1 MTFDSM
7 STGSI
12 TPLSVIPL
20 VSLLPFAST
29 PGVPGIDPGPIPF
42 PNPDPAPMPEP
53 DPDPEP
59 ALPPS
64 GPLPTPDPVNY

>member
-7 STGSI
+7 STDTV
-12 TPLSVIPL
+12 TPLSVIPF
-20 VSLLPFAST
+20 VSLFPIGSAS
-29 PGVPGIDPGPIPF
+29 GIPGIDPGPIPS

-59 ALPPS
+59 ALPPG